1 MMYDGDGLLECAAD
15 LVVST
20 LKINGL
26 IVINPTGLAH
36 GKVQVKQA

>member
-1 MMYDGDGLLECAAD
+1 MMYDRDRLLEGAAD

-26 IVINPTGLAH
+26 IVVNPAGQPH